1 MKKSA
6 CEEFERV
13 VCVCVFLCC
22 ISCARAFYISMFT
35 ASSRYSRADAISTAT
50 VVVVSL
56 S

>member
-13 VCVCVFLCC
+13 VVC
-22 ISCARAFYISMFT
+22 INSCARAFYISMFT
-35 ASSRYSRADAISTAT
+35 ASSRYSRADAFSTAT
-50 VVVVSL
+50 VFVVSL